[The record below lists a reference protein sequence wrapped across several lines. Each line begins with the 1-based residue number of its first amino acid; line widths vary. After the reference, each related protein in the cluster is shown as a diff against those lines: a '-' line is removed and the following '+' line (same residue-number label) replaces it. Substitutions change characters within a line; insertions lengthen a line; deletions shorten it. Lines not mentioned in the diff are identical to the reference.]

1 MEHQQPQHIPSE
13 YPMPNRIIV
22 IGDIHGDMAVTI
34 KCLSKAGVINSR
46 KEWIGGNT
54 IVVQMG
60 DQVDRGGRTE
70 LEYDED
76 SDLPIMIFFNRLHLD
91 AIRYGGAVFS
101 LIGNHEIMNTMGIF
115 DYVSPRGFE
124 MYGGRRGRQDA
135 FAPGSDIAK
144 MMAHTRF
151 AALKI
156 GDCLFVHGGVK
167 DRLLDRYS
175 IDKVNDIMRR
185 YLLRKLEQRESTQ
198 FRELFMTETSLLWN
212 RAQSSERMDTTKSEQ
227 LRKTLRRWNANYL
240 FVGHTPQDNGVNS
253 DADNR
258 VWRVDS
264 GMSNAFGSSGKV
276 QVLEIRQERGRKRF
290 IIRR

>member
-1 MEHQQPQHIPSE
+1 MEQQSTRIPSE
-13 YPMPNRIIV
+13 YPMPQRLII
-22 IGDIHGDMAVTI
+22 IGDIHGDMAVTL

-46 KEWIGGNT
+46 NQWIGGNT
-54 IVVQMG
+54 VVVQMG
-60 DQVDRGGRTE
+60 DQVDRGGRTAM
-70 LEYDED
+70 EYDED
-76 SDLPIMIFFNRLHLD
+76 SDLPIMVYLNRLHLD

-115 DYVSPRGFE
+115 DYVSPKGFE

-156 GDCLFVHGGVK
+156 GDCLFVHGGVR
-167 DRLLDRYS
+167 DRLLERYN
-175 IDKVNDIMRR
+175 IDTVNDLMRR
-185 YLLRKLEQRESTQ
+185 YLLKRLEQREASQ
-198 FRELFMTETSLLWN
+198 FRELFMNDNSLLWN
-212 RAQSSERMDTTKSEQ
+212 RAQSSEPMNRQQTDQ
-227 LRKTLRRWNANYL
+227 LKRTLRRWGVNYL
-240 FVGHTPQDNGVNS
+240 FVGHTPQDNGINS
-253 DADNR
+253 DADYR

-264 GMSNAFGSSGKV
+264 GMSKAFGSTGKV
-276 QVLEIRQERGRKRF
+276 QVLEIRQENQQKRF